1 MRKFLSLVLALV
13 MALSLCA
20 PAWAAEG
27 AEASKWDGVVPADMP
42 ATLVVDGDTQTVHV
56 KDAAA
61 FAYLS
66 TLSAKWAEFYTD
78 GEGREYSNYH
88 NGAGAKYYYSGD
100 WTVSLE
106 ADLDLANYPIEPVV
120 IMFGEATGA
129 STFNGNGHVIRNIN
143 TTTGLFATRT
153 RASFSDFTL
162 FNVKATSG
170 ALTDFAE
177 FPVTNVTVKNATI
190 SGTDYVGGLIGKTY
204 SSVTGCKVIDSSVV
218 ATGKEAG
225 GLIGYAE
232 ANSKGST
239 IANNTVENVTVF
251 ANNRAAGLV
260 AQVNINIKVYDN
272 TVDSVTVGAEDESK
286 YEADYVV
293 SNALAPENVY
303 DNTVKFSV
311 SFDANGGNGVLTQD
325 SVPVGT
331 FILPTEHPFTRE
343 GYTFVGWATDKDAT
357 KVLGTTY
364 NVTGAVTFYAI
375 WEKEECTSDSHV
387 EIVVEYSG
395 DVATKVYCD
404 YCKVNFAFIQGTED
418 DAKDK
423 FGEGNY
429 VNAENDVWYTLKAQS
444 GEVPSVPEIPPVEDD
459 KTEGEKVAV
468 TTPAEVD
475 TVVNNTVIDAV
486 KDSAETT
493 VTVTTPVEGDADA
506 ETTIKFDSSDAKDA
520 FVNATA
526 TDITT
531 ALTAVEAPVTDEVTA
546 KVEEKV
552 GDDAELAAYLDIDIT
567 VFADGD
573 PVGEI
578 TQLPKEI
585 KVVIPASALD
595 FGDLEKN
602 HTRKVSVIRF
612 HDDQV
617 DVIPAKLEADGSVS
631 FYSHL
636 FSTYAVVYEDV
647 ATSTNY
653 PIYYWPVGDTTT
665 TDEDVTS
672 PKTFDAGVALYV
684 GMSVAAAVGTVTLSK
699 KRED

>member
-20 PAWAAEG
+20 PAWAA
-27 AEASKWDGVVPADMP
+27 DPADVSTFEQLKTAITDGATEINLIGSITVNEDYTLTGVTITVAESVTSAGNDAIIVSNN
-42 ATLVVDGDTQTVHV
+42 ATLTLGAGTTITGYS
-56 KDAAA
+56 ALLL
-61 FAYLS
+61 AYGGNI
-66 TLSAKWAEFYTD
+66 EI
-78 GEGREYSNYH
+78 
-88 NGAGAKYYYSGD
+88 GAGA
-100 WTVSLE
+100 TV
-106 ADLDLANYPIEPVV
+106 
-120 IMFGEATGA
+120 EATGA
-129 STFNGNGHVIRNIN
+129 TSNGKIFPAVLAYTGTVTVNGGTITSSDNALVATTSQGKAVIEAGSTVTGGAGKVAAYSYGGGSITMNGGTVNGSLTAASSGNTVVNDGKVNGNVAAYGD
-143 TTTGLFATRT
+143 
-153 RASFSDFTL
+153 ASASA
-162 FNVKATSG
+162 KI
-170 ALTDFAE
+170 E
-177 FPVTNVTVKNATI
+177 
-190 SGTDYVGGLIGKTY
+190 GGE
-204 SSVTGCKVIDSSVV
+204 VTGTVYKNDGATLSITGGTFAVDPTPYV
-218 ATGKEAG
+218 AE
-225 GLIGYAE
+225 GYKAFE
-232 ANSKGST
+232 
-239 IANNTVENVTVF
+239 IV
-251 ANNRAAGLV
+251 
-260 AQVNINIKVYDN
+260 
-272 TVDSVTVGAEDESK
+272 
-286 YEADYVV
+286 EADGGGYFVAV
-293 SNALAPENVY
+293 PY
-303 DNTVKFSV
+303 DVT
-311 SFDANGGNGVLTQD
+311 FDANGGNGVLTQAP
-325 SVPVGT
+325 VPAGQFT
-331 FILPTEHPFTRE
+331 LPTEHPFTRE

-357 KVLGTTY
+357 EVLGATY
-364 NVTGAVTFYAI
+364 DVTGAVTFYAI
-375 WEKEECTSDSHV
+375 WEEEECMGDSHV
-387 EIVVEYSG
+387 KVLVEYSG

-404 YCKVNFAFIQGTED
+404 YCKANFAFVQGTED

-444 GEVPSVPEIPPVEDD
+444 GEVPSVPETPPVEDD
-459 KTEGEKVAV
+459 KTEGEEVAV

-486 KDSAETT
+486 KNSAETT

-506 ETTIKFDSSDAKDA
+506 ETTIKFDSAEAKQDFA
-520 FVNATA
+520 SA

-531 ALTAVEAPVTDEVTA
+531 ALTAVEEIVTDEVTA

-552 GDDAELAAYLDIDIT
+552 SDDAKLAAYLDIDIT

-684 GMSVAAAVGTVTLSK
+684 GMSVAAAVGTVTLGK